1 VTLVGVAS
9 RTYGAHVEGFLIERY
24 WPGVTLDDVARLSE
38 RLVRMGSVDATFVG
52 SLLVQADELVLFEFL
67 AFDAQAA
74 LEVSGSVGLRCDRIV
89 SVRRVFPVD
98 R

>member
-1 VTLVGVAS
+1 VGDSS
-9 RTYGAHVEGFLIERY
+9 RTYGAGVEGFLIERY
-24 WPGVTLDDVARLSE
+24 WPGVRLDDVAQLSE
-38 RLVRMGSVDATFVG
+38 RLVGLGSVDATFVG

-74 LEVSGSVGLRCDRIV
+74 LEVGRSAGLRCDRIV
-89 SVRRVFPVD
+89 SVRRVFPVK

>member
-1 VTLVGVAS
+1 VGDSS
-9 RTYGAHVEGFLIERY
+9 RTYRGAVEEFLIERY

-38 RLVRMGSVDATFVG
+38 RLVGLGSVDATFVG

-74 LEVSGSVGLRCDRIV
+74 LEVSRSAGLRCDRVV
-89 SVRRVFPVD
+89 SFRRVFPVN